1 MILDVDTASPVPAY
15 EQVRSQLAG
24 LIASGQLP
32 VGHRLPTIR
41 QLSADLG
48 LAPGTVARVY
58 RELETEGFVSSRVRH
73 GTVVQAAP
81 AEAASVVRDQAE
93 DAARTYAATARR
105 LGLTLDD
112 AVAAVRARWPD
123 GGAPDDFVGVGVTR

>member
-15 EQVRSQLAG
+15 EQLRSQLAG

-58 RELETEGFVSSRVRH
+58 HELETEGFVSSRVRH
-73 GTVVQAAP
+73 GTVVLAAP
-81 AEAASVVRDQAE
+81 LAAASVVRDQVGE
-93 DAARTYAATARR
+93 AAGAYAATARR
-105 LGLTLDD
+105 LGLSVDD
-112 AVAAVRARWPD
+112 ALAVVRSRW
-123 GGAPDDFVGVGVTR
+123 GGEGTPEDFVGFAVTR

>member
-15 EQVRSQLAG
+15 EQLRSQLAG
-24 LIASGQLP
+24 LIGSGQLP

-58 RELETEGFVSSRVRH
+58 RELEAEGFVSSRVRH
-73 GTVVQAAP
+73 GTVVAP
-81 AEAASVVRDQAE
+81 APRASAAVVRDQVG
-93 DAARTYAATARR
+93 DAAASYAATARR
-105 LGLTLDD
+105 LGLSLDD
-112 AVAAVRARWPD
+112 AVAAVRSRWAD
-123 GGAPDDFVGVGVTR
+123 GGVPGDFVGVGVNR